1 MSKYRVCVCIRVL
14 EFRGYTVAS
23 AGAPVA
29 GRPAAEAALAVLAD
43 GDGGNDAVDVQPPE
57 EPRVIHAS
65 GSACGGAGEGHC
77 QLSINSAEVLRLPN
91 DEESELYHDG
101 GHSHHD
107 HVDALAGMCEVCT

>member
-1 MSKYRVCVCIRVL
+1 VCVCVCIRAL

-23 AGAPVA
+23 AGAPVAVA

-43 GDGGNDAVDVQPPE
+43 GDGGNDAVDVQPPEE

-91 DEESELYHDG
+91 DEESELYQQG
-101 GHSHHD
+101 GHTHHD
-107 HVDALAGMCEVCT
+107 PVDALAGMCSSM